1 MFSIVK
7 TCWEKI
13 KRIIR
18 FIIQDVAQIH
28 MAEEK
33 WIGLFQFVK
42 FGIVG
47 ISNTVISYII
57 FLLVLLSFQ
66 YFGAFAKTD
75 YLIGQFCGFVVS
87 VLWSFT
93 LNRRFVFSDG
103 EEKSPWFRALLK
115 TYASYAL
122 TGLIISPGISAL
134 CVEFLR
140 IPKVIA
146 PIISLLITVPL
157 NFILNKYWAFKT
169 PEKEKK

>member
-7 TCWEKI
+7 TFWKQIKI
-13 KRIIR
+13 IIR
-18 FIIQDVAQIH
+18 FVVEDVAKIH
-28 MAEEK
+28 ITEDK
-33 WIGLFQFVK
+33 WNGLFQFIK

-57 FLLVLLSFQ
+57 FLLALLFFQ
-66 YFGAFAKTD
+66 YFRVFAKTD

-93 LNRRFVFSDG
+93 LNRKFVFSDG

-122 TGLIISPGISAL
+122 TGLIISPGLSAL

-146 PIISLLITVPL
+146 PIVSLLITVPL